1 MFLAQII
8 FAQNVILNKVTKTH
22 TNDDKGLY
30 KINPDSVSAEYL
42 CLLYTSRCV

>member
-22 TNDDKGLY
+22 TNDDKVLY
-30 KINPDSVSAEYL
+30 KINPDSVSAEWVL
-42 CLLYTSRCV
+42 MHRS